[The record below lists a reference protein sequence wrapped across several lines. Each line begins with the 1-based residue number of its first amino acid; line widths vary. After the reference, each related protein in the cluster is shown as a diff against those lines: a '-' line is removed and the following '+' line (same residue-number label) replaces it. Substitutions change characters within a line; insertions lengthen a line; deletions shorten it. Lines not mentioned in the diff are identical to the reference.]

1 MEGVGLAGL
10 RVGEMW
16 CPVVRSASVASRKS
30 LEGRKHEPA
39 DRRSALRSA
48 VPNRR
53 RDVMRLLKTFVAAGT
68 LAAVSAMPALAID
81 ISGAGATFP
90 YPLYA
95 KWADAHKK
103 ETGSGLEYQRIGSG
117 GGIKKIKAKNATF
130 GRP

>member
-48 VPNRR
+48 VPNQR

-81 ISGAGATFP
+81 ISGAGATFSAA
-90 YPLYA
+90 LYGDGA
-95 KWADAHKK
+95 GDYEEH
-103 ETGSGLEYQRIGSG
+103 SGRRL
-117 GGIKKIKAKNATF
+117 N
-130 GRP
+130 